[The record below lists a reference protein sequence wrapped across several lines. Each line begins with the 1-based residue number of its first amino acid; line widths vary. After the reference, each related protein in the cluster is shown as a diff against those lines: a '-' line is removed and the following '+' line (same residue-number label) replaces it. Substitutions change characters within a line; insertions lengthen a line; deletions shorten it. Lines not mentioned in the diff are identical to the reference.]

1 MFWHYIPHL
10 KAVKYVLF
18 LLGTITCTVDL
29 FSSDSSDSSDTESNS
44 DNENAEKTLNTNL
57 EDEPV
62 LERVLDE
69 KTLTELAIKGRNK
82 AVINITKND
91 INKANEALDRQIRE
105 DGKITAAAI
114 SKSNS
119 CFIISPQES
128 ASLKFLAA

>member
-1 MFWHYIPHL
+1 M
-10 KAVKYVLF
+10 
-18 LLGTITCTVDL
+18 DL

-57 EDEPV
+57 EDEPIV
-62 LERVLDE
+62 GRVLDE
-69 KTLTELAIKGRNK
+69 KALTELAKKGRNK

-114 SKSNS
+114 SKSNN
-119 CFIISPQES
+119 CFIISALES
-128 ASLKFLAA
+128 AS

>member
-1 MFWHYIPHL
+1 MKVFSILSKIILGHCL
-10 KAVKYVLF
+10 V

-44 DNENAEKTLNTNL
+44 ENENAEKASNTNTNL

-114 SKSNS
+114 SKSNN

-128 ASLKFLAA
+128 AS